1 MDLNCMRS
9 LVTDSRGKCP
19 SKSRGR
25 VNTAESR
32 VGKHDI
38 PNPAQTRTSWTKCGP
53 RADPENT
60 EKNTTSVKSPRDH
73 PISSDRSG
81 TDRSTNRKTN
91 SRAWHLSIQQHVQNR
106 AARTRNT
113 CRSATSTS
121 NEDGHPGPATC
132 IGQYKHRTSSEQYR
146 TPRALTHRNGPEAE
160 AQSQPKCAGERSG
173 LLDLPKGRLYYTRSG
188 DVLPSAAFS
197 LLAPLS
203 RLLPL
208 HPSNVTCFFEKAR
221 TIPA

>member
-1 MDLNCMRS
+1 MRS

-53 RADPENT
+53 RESQEEHNQREVATRPSHI
-60 EKNTTSVKSPRDH
+60 KRPL
-73 PISSDRSG
+73 G
-81 TDRSTNRKTN
+81 DRSTNRKTN

-208 HPSNVTCFFEKAR
+208 HPSNVTCLFKGKNYSRMTCMQVF
-221 TIPA
+221 PFVL